1 MTDCLEITEDEDAL
15 HRDPYAV
22 AKAVLKV
29 QISLKRLLKIS
40 KLSIQSIFEKRI
52 IKLSKVK

>member
-1 MTDCLEITEDEDAL
+1 MTDCLEITEDEDAPY
-15 HRDPYAV
+15 RDPYAV

-40 KLSIQSIFEKRI
+40 KYSNQYLRKE
-52 IKLSKVK
+52 